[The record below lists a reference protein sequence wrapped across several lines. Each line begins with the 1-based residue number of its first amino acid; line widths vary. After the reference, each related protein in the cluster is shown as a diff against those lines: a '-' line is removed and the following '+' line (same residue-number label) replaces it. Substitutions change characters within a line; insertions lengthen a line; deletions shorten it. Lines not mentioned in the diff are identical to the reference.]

1 MSETATECA
10 YCGCDVWRHDPV
22 FVEETDG
29 DERVPAGAFCN
40 YACLSSYID
49 AEGLTIGAT
58 CEVPSE

>member
-1 MSETATECA
+1 MSESVTECA
-10 YCGCDVWRHDPV
+10 YCGCDVHRHDPV
-22 FVEETDG
+22 FVEEVDG
-29 DERVPAGAFCN
+29 GERVSAGAFCN